1 MAIAN
6 PNRVL
11 AKFAKLHR
19 KLKGYDRALQF
30 VKFTNAVTD
39 IFTAEGAA
47 TIEEY
52 YIPTIPAIVKDQPDK
67 DLQQSFGGAIGH
79 DQKLFIFVADS
90 LVSRTPLATLS
101 FRAENF
107 LLERT
112 GQSRGGIVYGNTT
125 YTIERIVGKPILGTI
140 AARYIILASAQ
151 KTDGG

>member
-11 AKFAKLHR
+11 NKFAKLHR
-19 KLKGYDRALQF
+19 KLKGYDRDLQF

-39 IFTAEGAA
+39 LFSAPAELSEFY
-47 TIEEY
+47 T
-52 YIPTIPAIVKDQPDK
+52 PTIPVIVKDQPDK
-67 DLQQSFGGAIGH
+67 DMQQSFPGGIAN

-90 LVSRTPLATLS
+90 LVARVPLATLS

-112 GQSRGGIVYGNTT
+112 GQSKGGIVYGNTT
-125 YTIERIVGKPILGTI
+125 YAIERIVAKPILGSI
-140 AARYIILASAQ
+140 AARYILLASAQ
-151 KTDGG
+151 KQDQG